1 MANDIIKTIV
11 SLADMSVQRPK
22 IDKAAKSYVKFGGTN
37 QFPNELL
44 TLAKES
50 PLQSAILNNQFIYSM
65 GAGFEEWTG
74 EIFTPN
80 LSYNWEE
87 LTRRCMRDYIY
98 LQAFA
103 VQIVLNENGKTYSF
117 YHQPI
122 DQVRL
127 GNYNEFNI
135 IDTAYI
141 CTSWKSATSKN
152 IVEIPMW
159 GSESIQKG
167 KSYLMYFKDYDLDE
181 LYYPI
186 PKWYSSANWI
196 LADIL
201 LSKYYVNTVG
211 NGFTPSTVITYPN
224 EMDNDKKA
232 ELYDMFKSCFSGVEN
247 ASDII
252 ILFGEN
258 GEKPEITPLNASNN
272 ADLYQDFSN
281 EVLSKI
287 ISGNRLP
294 SPTLAGISSPSNL
307 GGASNELLTAYSQ
320 YKLTV
325 IHDLRKF
332 VLTHING
339 LLKLNGLLPVLN
351 IIDFDLRAE
360 IEGQIEK
367 NEDISKETL
376 DVESGDELDK
386 AQEDAEDE
394 AVENMTNNDEDKV
407 G

>member
-1 MANDIIKTIV
+1 MANDALKAII

-22 IDKAAKSYVKFGGTN
+22 IDRTSKSYVRFGGN
-37 QFPNELL
+37 NLFPNEVI

-80 LSYNWEE
+80 LTYNWEE

-98 LQAFA
+98 LNSFSI
-103 VQIVLNENGKTYSF
+103 QIVLNENGKTFSF

-141 CTSWKSATSKN
+141 CTNWKSAGSKN

-159 GSESIQKG
+159 GSETPQKG
-167 KSYLMYFKDYDLDE
+167 QAYLMYFKDYDLDE

-339 LLKLNGLLPVLN
+339 LLKLNGLQPVLN

-367 NEDISKETL
+367 NEDITKETL

-386 AQEDAEDE
+386 AQEEAEEDAVDD
-394 AVENMTNNDEDKV
+394 MTNNDEDKII
-407 G
+407 